1 MTRFASS
8 YKKYHVA
15 TDGRPVVSAETSTI
29 LINFIDSGI
38 MMTVTALETV
48 RLDAPPLWWYAWT

>member
-1 MTRFASS
+1 MTRFMSS
-8 YKKYHVA
+8 YRKYHVA

-38 MMTVTALETV
+38 VMTVTSLETV
-48 RLDAPPLWWYAWT
+48 RLEAPPLW